1 MRVLLSQLV
10 VKKEDVPD
18 EWLGAHDFTESIKA
32 RGVQEPIQVV
42 RLSDPPKAKR
52 GKNYTSRYLLVHG
65 RHRWWSA
72 KCAQQRE
79 IDVEVVKLD
88 PNNRRQHLEFALVS
102 NEVQT
107 DVDPVTRGKR
117 YEQLIDQG
125 ATVEEIAE
133 LTKKSISFIYQHL
146 DLLKLIPPIQ
156 EAVRWGRVSF
166 SQARELLRLDEN
178 AQIEAWNELTA
189 RAQARDGQ
197 VKDLPLNEV
206 RSVVRAF
213 RALDAAHKD
222 EYAKNDDSTRNE
234 NGNGHAQVGDE
245 HDWANTYQ
253 AYLKAN
259 ALAEE
264 HKEDRNGGTIQDPL
278 SSLEEIAEQVMALAD
293 ASDERGGESPAR
305 KLARRLYATIAQ
317 IESLLRE
324 VHSQAARKNIRSGRK
339 V

>member
-42 RLSDPPKAKR
+42 RLPDPPKAKR
-52 GKNYTSRYLLVHG
+52 GKNYRSRYLLVHG

-88 PNNRRQHLEFALVS
+88 PTNRRQHLEFALVS

-117 YEQLIDQG
+117 YQQLIDED

-146 DLLKLIPPIQ
+146 DMLKLIPPIQ
-156 EAVRWGRVSF
+156 EAVRWGRVNF

-213 RALDAAHKD
+213 KALDAAHND
-222 EYAKNDDSTRNE
+222 EYVKNGDSTRNG
-234 NGNGHAQVGDE
+234 NGNGHTQVGDE
-245 HDWANTYQ
+245 HDWTNTYQ
-253 AYLKAN
+253 AYLNAN

-264 HKEDRNGGTIQDPL
+264 HKEDQNGGITQDPV
-278 SSLEEIAEQVMALAD
+278 SSLEEIAEQLMALAD
-293 ASDERGGESPAR
+293 ASDERHGESPAR

-317 IESLLRE
+317 IELLLRE
-324 VHSQAARKNIRSGRK
+324 VQSQAARKNIRSGRK